1 MASKLTDVLAIVG
14 FALFIAIGSYFAGR
28 SRGKAEAAL
37 VQSQAHADT
46 IKIAVTKA
54 ETVFVSK
61 VDTFTVWRTKTI
73 ALRDTLLRHVADT
86 VLVKQYV
93 AASDTALRACSDVII
108 SCDTIRVRYA
118 SLVKQDSVTQAL
130 LRKQQPS
137 LWDKIKQNCGLAGG
151 YSVTTRGGDVSVSCI
166 LVHIP

>member
-1 MASKLTDVLAIVG
+1 MSKLDAALLGIFCLLLVG
-14 FALFIAIGSYFAGR
+14 GASYFAGQR
-28 SRGKAEAAL
+28 RGKQDAEL

-61 VDTFTVWRTKTI
+61 VDTFHIWRTKT
-73 ALRDTLLRHVADT
+73 LTVRDTLLRHLTDT

-108 SCDTIRVRYA
+108 SCDTIRARYA

-137 LWDKIKQNCGLAGG
+137 LWDQIKDRCGLGVG
-151 YSVTTRGGDVSVSCI
+151 YGIKGGDATLGCI
-166 LVHIP
+166 VLRLP

>member
-1 MASKLTDVLAIVG
+1 MSKLDAVLLAVVLALLLAG
-14 FALFIAIGSYFAGR
+14 ASYIAGR

-37 VQSQAHADT
+37 VQSQAHAGT
-46 IKIAVTKA
+46 IKIGVAKA

-61 VDTFTVWRTKTI
+61 VDTFHIRRTKT
-73 ALRDTLLRHVADT
+73 LPVRDTLLKHLTDT

-93 AASDTALRACSDVII
+93 AATDTALRACSDVII
-108 SCDTIRVRYA
+108 SCDTIRARYA

-137 LWDKIKQNCGLAGG
+137 LWDQIKDRCGLGVG
-151 YSVTTRGGDVSVSCI
+151 YGLKGGDATLGCI
-166 LVHIP
+166 VLRLP